1 MLILKNNQIT
11 SLKGLQE
18 YKNLN
23 YIDISTN
30 QIKEI
35 QEVGSLRIRV
45 LMISFNKLKEL
56 KNLPETLKILEAQ
69 GNIIA
74 KVDISNL
81 KYLKVLNL

>member
-1 MLILKNNQIT
+1 MILKNNQIT
-11 SLKGLQE
+11 SMKGIQE

-35 QEVGSLRIRV
+35 TDIAYLRISV

-56 KNLPETLKILEAQ
+56 RNLPETLKILEA
-69 GNIIA
+69 
-74 KVDISNL
+74 
-81 KYLKVLNL
+81 